1 MDDTTAYAT
10 GGCQCGQVRF
20 TVTGSLGR
28 AVLCHCQM
36 CQRAT
41 GNTFAPLVTARD
53 VVFAGQPRRFASSDV
68 AERGFCR
75 DCGTPLFYAPTGADV
90 IEPMIGALD
99 DPDAAPDAAAPVLH
113 YGVESRVHWLHLAD
127 SLPERETR
135 PGGLT
140 GQGPGTI
147 ESHQHPGTAS
157 AAEEEAK

>member
-20 TVTGSLGR
+20 TVTEPLGR
-28 AVLCHCQM
+28 AVLCHCRM

-41 GNTFAPLVTARD
+41 GNAFAPLVTARG
-53 VVFAGQPRRFASSDV
+53 VVFAGQPRRFTSSDV

-75 DCGTPLFYAPTGADV
+75 DCGTPLFYAPTGSDV
-90 IEPMIGALD
+90 IELMIGALD
-99 DPDAAPDAAAPVLH
+99 NPDAVAPVLH

-127 SLPERETR
+127 SLPEHETR

-140 GQGPGTI
+140 GQGPETI
-147 ESHQHPGTAS
+147 ESHQHPGAAS
-157 AAEEEAK
+157 AAEEAK